1 MGYSATQKTRA
12 AKVKHGLNFGIST
25 ETMKDSAFCDEFM
38 VNKYIV
44 IWCGIE
50 MSFVRML
57 TFDKHVATD
66 AH

>member
-1 MGYSATQKTRA
+1 
-12 AKVKHGLNFGIST
+12 
-25 ETMKDSAFCDEFM
+25 MKDSAFCDEFM